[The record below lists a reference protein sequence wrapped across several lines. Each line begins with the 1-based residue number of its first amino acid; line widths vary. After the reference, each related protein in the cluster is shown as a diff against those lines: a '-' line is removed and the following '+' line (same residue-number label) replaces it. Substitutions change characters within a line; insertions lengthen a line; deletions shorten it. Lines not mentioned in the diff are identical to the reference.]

1 MNVLFIEPSFPDNQ
15 KQFVRALHD
24 VGATVIGIGER
35 PADWLGDDV
44 KGWLSHY
51 EQVPS
56 VVDEGSLIDV
66 VRRVQGWLWVDRL
79 EATIEAHV
87 MAAARVGRRVAFL
100 GRRCTRPTCA
110 ATSRR

>member
-1 MNVLFIEPSFPDNQ
+1 MNVIFLEPSFPENQ

-35 PADWLGDDV
+35 PKDWLGDDV
-44 KGWLSHY
+44 KSWLTHY

-56 VVDEGSLIDV
+56 VVDEERLIEV
-66 VRRVQGWLWVDRL
+66 VRWIQGRLWVDRL

-87 MAAARVGRRVAFL
+87 MAAAR
-100 GRRCTRPTCA
+100 A
-110 ATSRR
+110 A

>member
-1 MNVLFIEPSFPDNQ
+1 MSQGADANVRALDHGATVNVLFIEPSFPDNQ

-56 VVDEGSLIDV
+56 VVDEGNLIDV

-87 MAAARVGRRVAFL
+87 MAAARARE
-100 GRRCTRPTCA
+100 
-110 ATSRR
+110 